1 MTIESRG
8 TCLSKVFFIA
18 FISHDFISLWSIG
31 CQGSVPSQIE
41 MASFFEWAST
51 PTMYV
56 GRTCDFSFIMLSFR
70 MLSRIGVG
78 GCCKV
83 AYKYP
88 GSFAPSRWFPPALK
102 PRIEYGPHGLT
113 HASPRVSPMR
123 TASGYQA
130 PAVPYH
136 TPVVTDFS
144 TPDLIL
150 FSGTRNI
157 LPTETQRK
165 IFLCASESLCLCV
178 KKLRK

>member
-1 MTIESRG
+1 
-8 TCLSKVFFIA
+8 
-18 FISHDFISLWSIG
+18 
-31 CQGSVPSQIE
+31 
-41 MASFFEWAST
+41 
-51 PTMYV
+51 MYV

-102 PRIEYGPHGLT
+102 QRIEYGPYGLT
-113 HASPRVSPMR
+113 HASPRVSLMR

-136 TPVVTDFS
+136 TPIVTDFS
-144 TPDLIL
+144 TPNLIL
-150 FSGTRNI
+150 PSGTRNI
-157 LPTETQRK
+157 LPTEGQRK
-165 IFLCASESLCLCV
+165 ESFCQKNSCIFHSPQNFTFSLRYSASLLLCV
-178 KKLRK
+178 KINRRF

>member
-1 MTIESRG
+1 
-8 TCLSKVFFIA
+8 
-18 FISHDFISLWSIG
+18 
-31 CQGSVPSQIE
+31 
-41 MASFFEWAST
+41 
-51 PTMYV
+51 
-56 GRTCDFSFIMLSFR
+56 MLSFR

-102 PRIEYGPHGLT
+102 QRIEYGPYGLT

-136 TPVVTDFS
+136 TPIVTDFS
-144 TPDLIL
+144 TPNLIL
-150 FSGTRNI
+150 LSGTRNI
-157 LPTETQRK
+157 LPTKGQRTFLQHHTSDTQLVKIHSVRK
-165 IFLCASESLCLCV
+165 ILVFSISPQNFTFSLRYSAP
-178 KKLRK
+178 LR